1 MKIKRDQNDL
11 CKSLEESVEHS
22 SKFMVLCIQP
32 WTVPWTHASVQYY
45 RGKEEVC
52 KVVCGVELLNVS

>member
-1 MKIKRDQNDL
+1 MCVGKNPETAGLYFKGSVSYENQGDQNDL

-32 WTVPWTHASVQYY
+32 
-45 RGKEEVC
+45 
-52 KVVCGVELLNVS
+52 